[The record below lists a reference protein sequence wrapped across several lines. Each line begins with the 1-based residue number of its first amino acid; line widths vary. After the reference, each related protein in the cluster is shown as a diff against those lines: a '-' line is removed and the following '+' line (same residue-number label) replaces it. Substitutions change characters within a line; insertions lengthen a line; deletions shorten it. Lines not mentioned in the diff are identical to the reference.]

1 MRCFRQ
7 LAGIQGASQSSE
19 ETLGGEWYLSTLTD
33 EYSCRQSTG
42 AEVTLHSD
50 IEEQDRILIFW
61 LGDNQN
67 SPAAVKK
74 KQKIWY
80 TGGEK
85 IDQTIR
91 ENFAEVYEHAANE
104 TLLHWAETSRGALAL
119 VILLDQ
125 FSRNLYR
132 GTSGAYAQDPMAR
145 AVAKRA
151 FNLGL
156 DREMSIPGRIF
167 LLHPFHHSEELV
179 DQLFGCDR
187 LRDLIDEGHDEWHE
201 MLDSSVEWFDGH
213 MDVVK
218 RFSRFPSS
226 K

>member
-1 MRCFRQ
+1 M
-7 LAGIQGASQSSE
+7 GVK
-19 ETLGGEWYLSTLTD
+19 
-33 EYSCRQSTG
+33 
-42 AEVTLHSD
+42 VTTQNDL
-50 IEEQDRILIFW
+50 EEQHRILTFW
-61 LGDNQN
+61 FGEDPS
-67 SPAAVKK
+67 SPELVKQR
-74 KQKIWY
+74 QKIWY

-91 ENFAEVYEHAANE
+91 ENFNEVYEHAANE
-104 TLLHWAETSRGALAL
+104 TLLHWAETARGALAL

-125 FSRNLYR
+125 FSRNLFR
-132 GTSGAYAQDPMAR
+132 GTSGAFAQDPMAR

-151 FNLGL
+151 LNLGL
-156 DREMSIPGRIF
+156 DREISIPGRIF

-179 DQLFGCDR
+179 DQLFGSDR

-218 RFSRFPSS
+218 RFSRFPHRNKVLGRESTEEEAAFLAESS
-226 K
+226 GFGQ